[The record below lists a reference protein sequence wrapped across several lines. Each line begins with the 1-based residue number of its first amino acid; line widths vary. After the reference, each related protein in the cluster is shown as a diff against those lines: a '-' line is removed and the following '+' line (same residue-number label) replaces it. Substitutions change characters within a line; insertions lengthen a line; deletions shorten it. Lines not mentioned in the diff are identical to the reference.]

1 MYLRRSSSDGLNQT
15 VLPPHVVKM
24 TQAHGEKHK
33 IWSQGQILAPLGTDW
48 AWIQVLLPG
57 ECGILR
63 LGSPLCFRV
72 FEKSGGDSLL
82 DSQKAV
88 AKIDYDSQTVWSVC

>member
-1 MYLRRSSSDGLNQT
+1 MRRSSSDGLNQT
-15 VLPPHVVKM
+15 VPPPHVLKM
-24 TQAHGEKHK
+24 TQAHGEEHK
-33 IWSQGQILAPLGTDW
+33 LWSQGQILAPLGTDW
-48 AWIQVLLPG
+48 AWIQVLLPS

-72 FEKSGGDSLL
+72 FERSGGDSLL

-88 AKIDYDSQTVWSVC
+88 AKIDYDSETVWSVC